1 MGNER
6 LSIGGNGSQE
16 ERDNEQGILS
26 TSLDSYGSISSS
38 SLPPSTPTS
47 GGPSNPSATQVM
59 VTGQTPTVPSK
70 GLISASPLMMR
81 QQMMSQQQQR
91 GQRSANEI
99 HGGAMMAQSYRIMPI
114 RPRHKRR
121 IPGAKCCGGYS
132 DCCGDSDDDDTSS
145 DGGDEDNH
153 DDEEDSLLSSKDR
166 LLQQAKGFDLAY
178 NPERGY
184 RATELKFFSLSRPHM
199 RAMHASWICFFSSY
213 FVQFS
218 MAPLLP
224 QLQNTFHL
232 SKRDIWLTNVWM
244 MIGGVPTRFMLGP
257 LCDSYGPRTVM
268 TWILA
273 LCAIPCAL
281 SGLIVVNLY
290 SLILVRFI
298 IGAMDGF
305 VPCQCWITSHFV
317 REVGGTIM
325 AIAGGLGASGSAVT
339 QLVVGFLFTILA
351 NSLNGDKD
359 LAWRLA
365 LLFPAAFALLVAYMS
380 FRFSD
385 DCPLGNFIDVKRAG
399 LMMQRSAVDS
409 FRSGVYNLNSWLLFL
424 QYAGSSGVDIT
435 MCNGC
440 ALYYHYVFDRPI
452 AVSGAIASLYGIS
465 AVYARAAGG
474 YISDKFYDKFALRG
488 RLCIHFACMLLQGG
502 LNIWFA
508 RSTKLGESMVI
519 MFVFSILIQVRIEIC
534 IFGYIWMHIKDEG

>member
-1 MGNER
+1 MSSSER
-6 LSIGGNGSQE
+6 IPDSSAEGSQQPQ
-16 ERDNEQGILS
+16 RPQQSLLS
-26 TSLDSYGSISSS
+26 TSVDSYGTISSTS
-38 SLPPSTPTS
+38 SPPQSLMSKETTNTTTS
-47 GGPSNPSATQVM
+47 TQV
-59 VTGQTPTVPSK
+59 VITGKTPTVPSQ
-70 GLISASPLMMR
+70 GLLSVSPLIIR
-81 QQMMSQQQQR
+81 SQEQQR
-91 GQRSANEI
+91 RDRSTSNVQ
-99 HGGAMMAQSYRIMPI
+99 GNAMMTHSYRIAPI
-114 RPRHKRR
+114 KNRR
-121 IPGAKCCGGYS
+121 KHRGSWSSNPCRSACCGGRS
-132 DCCGDSDDDDTSS
+132 NCCGDSDDDGSS
-145 DGGDEDNH
+145 DGDDH
-153 DDEEDSLLSSKDR
+153 DEEDSLLSSKDR
-166 LLQQAKGFDLAY
+166 LLHQAKGFDLEF
-178 NPERGY
+178 NPDRGY
-184 RATELKFFSLSRPHM
+184 RATELKLLSVARPHM

-224 QLQNTFHL
+224 QLQSTFNL

-244 MIGGVPTRFMLGP
+244 MIGGIPTRFVLGP
-257 LCDSYGPRTVM
+257 LCDTYGPRTVM

-273 LCAIPCAL
+273 LCAIPCAFC
-281 SGLIVVNLY
+281 GLVVVNLY
-290 SLILVRFI
+290 TLILVRFI

-339 QLVVGFLFTILA
+339 QLVVGFLFTMCA
-351 NSLNGDKD
+351 NYLNGDED

-365 LLFPAAFALLVAYMS
+365 LLFPAAFALLVAYMT
-380 FRFSD
+380 FQYSD
-385 DCPLGNFIDVKRAG
+385 DCPLGNFVDVKKAG

-440 ALYYHYVFDRPI
+440 ALYFHYVFNQSV
-452 AVSGAIASLYGIS
+452 AASGAIAFLYGIS
-465 AVYARAAGG
+465 ALYARALGG
-474 YISDKFYDKFALRG
+474 YISDKCYDSFALRG

-508 RSTKLGESMVI
+508 RTTVSLGRSMIV
-519 MFVFSILIQVRIEIC
+519 MFVFSILIQVSTFRLVL
-534 IFGYIWMHIKDEG
+534 